1 MGNFVTWCELNHLQL
16 NVTKTKDLTVDL
28 RRAET
33 PVTPVSIHGVPV
45 DTVEE
50 YLTLIIS
57 WTGLETQRWSIK
69 KAKADSFS

>member
-1 MGNFVTWCELNHLQL
+1 MSENEYRTVVGNFVTWCELNHLQL
-16 NVTKTKDLTVDL
+16 NVSKTKDLTVDL

-50 YLTLIIS
+50 KVP
-57 WTGLETQRWSIK
+57 GGV
-69 KAKADSFS
+69 F